1 MSGRQRTIRAILSP
15 KLASNFC
22 YSLLLVVRFS
32 HHSAI
37 LDALASLT
45 RVELWWDIRQAMGYH
60 GRQCVV
66 ILTGIRWSRLK
77 ALIRVNI
84 TADISATKLGCLG
97 CLHELTCVDSK
108 LQIWLHQGQPL
119 CWKGHDPAVNG
130 VTTRMCTWSG
140 SQALDLP
147 VTHCPSRR
155 QAGDTCNANDAKMPA
170 VRHIRLVIACIMK
183 NNLQNPLQHHSR
195 CFHWVECQS
204 LSAESFVRDS
214 PVLPKVLLTA
224 SPCCGILSECRTSR

>member
-1 MSGRQRTIRAILSP
+1 MSGRQRTIRAILRP

-45 RVELWWDIRQAMGYH
+45 RVELWWDIRGYH

-66 ILTGIRWSRLK
+66 ILTGIWWSRLK
-77 ALIRVNI
+77 ALISVNI

-130 VTTRMCTWSG
+130 VATRMCTWSG
-140 SQALDLP
+140 SQALEP
-147 VTHCPSRR
+147 PSHPLSQQ
-155 QAGDTCNANDAKMPA
+155 QAGWG
-170 VRHIRLVIACIMK
+170 H
-183 NNLQNPLQHHSR
+183 LQR
-195 CFHWVECQS
+195 
-204 LSAESFVRDS
+204 
-214 PVLPKVLLTA
+214 K
-224 SPCCGILSECRTSR
+224 